1 MKSIQINIRISL
13 LILPVILIASCR
25 NSNSESDFQFNENEL
40 LSEQNISDEYL
51 SKTFVKGYNQNQII
65 WQSDTE
71 DLNGDDQNEKI
82 RVVVT
87 DENYF
92 KKRGEKGLFY
102 GKVIINGIS
111 KDLYFNWSK
120 HSHSSETFQIVD
132 IDKNDS
138 LKEFLVSQ
146 SEPEDED
153 PSKLHSIFRYF
164 GKNLITQT
172 QIRSEGYN
180 GGNITFIEDKF
191 EVRHKN
197 NPETIGTYNLSK
209 FFIKQT
215 NLFVGRE
222 AEMVAACPF
231 VYLKSGDDF
240 VFKGEIIRNLIGKA
254 AESEQTLELGTP
266 DSEKIII
273 RIKEEKEEISYLNQ
287 IAIKSNGKLIN
298 PRIIESNR
306 DIIFDDNKYYLLH
319 KGEYID
325 LEFAVSKNS
334 KMTLVGKGFY
344 MPISKD

>member
-1 MKSIQINIRISL
+1 MKKYIAL
-13 LILPVILIASCR
+13 LIFILALFCSCR
-25 NSNSESDFQFNENEL
+25 NNNSESDFPFNENEL
-40 LSEQNISDEYL
+40 LSEQNITDEYL
-51 SKTFVKGYNQNQII
+51 SKTFVKGYNQNQVI

-71 DLNGDDQNEKI
+71 DLNGDGQNEKI

-92 KKRGEKGLFY
+92 KKSGEKGLFY
-102 GKVIINGIS
+102 GKVMINGSS
-111 KDLYFNWSK
+111 KDLYFNWSQ
-120 HSHSSETFQIVD
+120 HSHSSATFQIVD

-164 GKNLITQT
+164 GKNLLTQT
-172 QIRSEGYN
+172 QIRSEGYS
-180 GGNITFIEDKF
+180 GGNITFFEKKI

-215 NLFVGRE
+215 KLFIGRE
-222 AEMVAACPF
+222 SEMVAACPY
-231 VYLKSGDDF
+231 VYLKAGGDY

-254 AESEQTLELGTP
+254 AESMQTLEIGIA

-273 RIKEEKEEISYLNQ
+273 RIKEEKEEISFVNQ
-287 IAIKSNGKLIN
+287 IAVKSNGKIIN

-306 DIIFDDNKYYLLH
+306 EIIFDDNKYYLLH

-325 LEFAVSKNS
+325 LEFVVSKNS
-334 KMTLVGKGFY
+334 KITLVGKGY
-344 MPISKD
+344 YIPISKN